1 MSAKVYTRKGYR
13 YVYRGI
19 GRWQIFPP
27 NSNVRCINDCKLTKR
42 ECEEWIDDYV
52 LNYAQ
57 QN

>member
-1 MSAKVYTRKGYR
+1 MNTKVYTRKGYR
-13 YVYRGI
+13 YVQRGI

-27 NSNVRCINDCKLTKR
+27 DSNVRCINDSKLTKR

-57 QN
+57 RN